1 MEEWGNGRA
10 NQYYEANIPSHV
22 TRPKEGDPVRVVE
35 KFIRDKYEYKRYTS
49 ESMPPK
55 QSSSQSTSNGGS
67 GTTAVEGGGVDG
79 VKRMNGSTALARGEA
94 QVVIRQRPVSNLSKP
109 SAASAAVVAKPVA
122 AVEAPSLI
130 DFDFAPTVPSA
141 VVVSS
146 SASALPT
153 HAPPPVPTM
162 DPFFAPS
169 NATSQ
174 QSQSQFQQQHHPQ
187 QQQQQQHDPFG
198 MQQAPM
204 TWTSANTQMPAASNP
219 APATVPAAATMQ
231 QQPSKASANDI
242 LSLFAS
248 PTNTTSTGG
257 APVTTGN

>member
-55 QSSSQSTSNGGS
+55 QSSSQSTTNGS
-67 GTTAVEGGGVDG
+67 GTASEGGGDG

-94 QVVIRQRPVSNLSKP
+94 QVVIRQRPVSNLAKP
-109 SAASAAVVAKPVA
+109 SASAAVVTKPA
-122 AVEAPSLI
+122 AEAPSLI
-130 DFDFAPTVPSA
+130 DFDFAPTVPSVA
-141 VVVSS
+141 
-146 SASALPT
+146 ASAFPT

-169 NATSQ
+169 NVSQ
-174 QSQSQFQQQHHPQ
+174 QPQSQFQQQQLPQ
-187 QQQQQQHDPFG
+187 QQQQPQHDPFG

-204 TWTSANTQMPAASNP
+204 TWTNNNNTQIPSSNP
-219 APATVPAAATMQ
+219 ATTAAPATM
-231 QQPSKASANDI
+231 QPSKASANDI
-242 LSLFAS
+242 LSLFAPPS
-248 PTNTTSTGG
+248 STTGTG
-257 APVTTGN
+257 APATTGNKNNY